1 MDVEAK
7 IKQLEGLGSSYLFI
21 LEIQRVSRDAAA
33 GDEGALAVL
42 EAMLDDCVPG
52 DWKTRNSWCSA
63 AVHALANTGSRRAL
77 AVLIRHIQK
86 LTPGVAFGPVE
97 LIASLLPVFE
107 DEALEP
113 AFEMAASEN
122 PPVRAIGL
130 QVLCNF
136 FLEGNLPQSGVDR
149 LEELLREFRKDNYLT
164 QHVADLV
171 RFKLARNARAEDEE
185 DIEEMFADFLVESTG
200 G

>member
-7 IKQLEGLGSSYLFI
+7 IKQLEDLGSSYLFI
-21 LEIQRVSRDAAA
+21 VEMQRISRDAAA
-33 GDEGALAVL
+33 GNGEALAVL
-42 EAMLDDCVPG
+42 EAMLDRCAPG

-63 AVHALANTGSRRAL
+63 AVHALANTGTRRAL
-77 AVLIRHIQK
+77 AALIRHIQT

-107 DEALEP
+107 EEALEP

-122 PPVRAIGL
+122 PPVRAIGT

-136 FLEGNLPQSGVDR
+136 FLEGNLPQSAINR
-149 LEELLREFRKDNYLT
+149 LEDLLRDFRKDNYLT

-171 RFKLARNARAEDEE
+171 RFKLARNARGEDGE